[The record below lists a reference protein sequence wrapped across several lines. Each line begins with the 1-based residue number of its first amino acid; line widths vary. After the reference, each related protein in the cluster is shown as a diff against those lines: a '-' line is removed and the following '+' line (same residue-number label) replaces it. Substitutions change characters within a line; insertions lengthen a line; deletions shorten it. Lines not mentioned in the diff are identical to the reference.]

1 MAKTPFIRTNT
12 SSFEDDD
19 EETGDCEKSK
29 DDENKKE
36 GGVSSSGA
44 DTCVQ
49 VQLPKKLQKHR
60 RFKGKKKTIY
70 KLLRKWFNLHNQI
83 LCQLS
88 IR

>member
-1 MAKTPFIRTNT
+1 MTTAVSSAALPLTSISMAKTPFIRTNT

-49 VQLPKKLQKHR
+49 VQLPKVITL
-60 RFKGKKKTIY
+60 FEINFISET
-70 KLLRKWFNLHNQI
+70 
-83 LCQLS
+83 
-88 IR
+88 